1 MPRGLICP
9 EEPKN
14 GRVYKDVICAFMEE
28 NAAEDR
34 YGGQDSTEGDP
45 VPALPVDNSVSLSK
59 SLPRLTLHQARG
71 LSQRICKPKFLC
83 QISII

>member
-14 GRVYKDVICAFMEE
+14 GRVYKDVICAFMEGE
-28 NAAEDR
+28 CCR
-34 YGGQDSTEGDP
+34 GQVWWAGLTEGDP

-83 QISII
+83 QIPII

>member
-34 YGGQDSTEGDP
+34 YGGQDSQKETQCQP
-45 VPALPVDNSVSLSK
+45 YLLTTVS
-59 SLPRLTLHQARG
+59 P
-71 LSQRICKPKFLC
+71 
-83 QISII
+83 